1 MADVGSEPGNAQ
13 QAAEDA
19 IAERAADLATEVTEA
34 DQPADRNRLA
44 ASIAAAARSGAAA
57 ARSGARVTGR
67 GVRAARRG
75 ADSGRGRLSAQVV
88 AMAQRLRVR
97 DQVALRAQFPG
108 LSTDEIADALIR
120 RAARASAAVGGA
132 VGAWAALPVLPAF
145 PAEVVTETL
154 ALIGIEIKLVAEL
167 HEAYGMPA
175 TGSGTE
181 RMTAYVAAWAHRRGV
196 FMVPGGLI
204 LAAGSPLARR
214 LRWRLATR
222 VGRSA
227 FSLGPL
233 LTGAVAGAMLN
244 RQETRGSAIAS
255 TPTCAARPRPG
266 SPGTVL
272 LNDCG
277 NGRGYRARPARAGR
291 PGSPVLRAPSRRQD
305 AKPPGRTKGQHRLSG
320 RGGGSTGRKRSSHDR
335 ALSGPRPGPHHAW
348 HPPPR

>member
-1 MADVGSEPGNAQ
+1 MADLGSESGGPQ
-13 QAAEDA
+13 SAAEDA
-19 IAERAADLATEVTEA
+19 MAGQAAELSADDAIAEQAAELATEVTEG
-34 DQPADRNRLA
+34 DQVLERRRLA
-44 ASIAAAARSGAAA
+44 DSVAAAARSGAAA

-75 ADSGRGRLSAQVV
+75 VGSGPGRLSAQVV
-88 AMAQRLRVR
+88 TMAQRLRIR
-97 DQVALRAQFPG
+97 DQAALRAQFPG
-108 LSTDEIADALIR
+108 QSIEELADTLIT

-132 VGAWAALPVLPAF
+132 VGAWAALPVLPAW

-175 TGSGTE
+175 PGKGVD

-222 VGRSA
+222 MSRSA

-233 LTGAVAGAMLN
+233 LTGAFAGAMLN
-244 RQETRGSAIAS
+244 RQETRRLGHSVRTDLRRYAQ
-255 TPTCAARPRPG
+255 
-266 SPGTVL
+266 
-272 LNDCG
+272 
-277 NGRGYRARPARAGR
+277 AGMT
-291 PGSPVLRAPSRRQD
+291 GEF
-305 AKPPGRTKGQHRLSG
+305 PPGR
-320 RGGGSTGRKRSSHDR
+320 
-335 ALSGPRPGPHHAW
+335 
-348 HPPPR
+348 